1 MKKSLQLILILLLPV
16 FLFSQSTSNSNPSS
30 AEIIEKNCN
39 GRVFTK
45 VEQLPALNI
54 PKEQF
59 EDTLT
64 AELKSR
70 KFSLKNNG
78 IIYKFVVTSQ
88 SQILDIMIDS
98 GRVSKENILKETVL
112 KFPDLWAPAI
122 QNGRAVCAYVRLKI
136 IFADGKLNIAILQ

>member
-1 MKKSLQLILILLLPV
+1 MKKLLQLILILLLPV
-16 FLFSQSTSNSNPSS
+16 FLFSQSTLNSNPSS
-30 AEIIEKNCN
+30 LEIIEKTCN

-54 PKEQF
+54 SKERF

-70 KFSLKNNG
+70 KFSLKNNE
-78 IIYKFVVTSQ
+78 IIYRFVVTTQ
-88 SQILDIMIDS
+88 SQILDVMIDS

-112 KFPDLWAPAI
+112 KFSNLWASAI
-122 QNGRAVCAYVRLKI
+122 QNGRAVFAYVRVKL
-136 IFADGKLNIAILQ
+136 IFADGKLNIAILP